1 VKTLWCWRCR
11 RDVPMLDDDEWAVLV
26 EAHRS
31 GSDEASRMAVIERER
46 VERGLAAPLP
56 LRADAT
62 PAQRKLRHLS
72 VGYEMFTGVAESDPN
87 LVWHHVVSQYGPP
100 CVRCGKPLRNA
111 GAERCRECGAV
122 QSGTQ
127 S

>member
-1 VKTLWCWRCR
+1 
-11 RDVPMLDDDEWAVLV
+11 MLDDDEWAVLV

-31 GSDEASRMAVIERER
+31 GGDEASRMAVIERAR
-46 VERGLAAPLP
+46 VERGLPAPLP

-72 VGYEMFTGVAESDPN
+72 VGYEMFTGVAEADPN

-100 CVRCGKPLRNA
+100 CVKCAKPLRHA
-111 GAERCRECGAV
+111 GDEKCRECGTV
-122 QSGTQ
+122 QSAR
-127 S
+127 SS

>member
-1 VKTLWCWRCR
+1 
-11 RDVPMLDDDEWAVLV
+11 MLDDDEWAVLV

-31 GSDEASRMAVIERER
+31 GGDEASRMAVIERER

-72 VGYEMFTGVAESDPN
+72 VVYEKFIKKAE
-87 LVWHHVVSQYGPP
+87 
-100 CVRCGKPLRNA
+100 
-111 GAERCRECGAV
+111 
-122 QSGTQ
+122 T
-127 S
+127 

>member
-1 VKTLWCWRCR
+1 
-11 RDVPMLDDDEWAVLV
+11 MLDDDEWAVLV

-31 GSDEASRMAVIERER
+31 GGDEASRMAVIDRAR
-46 VERGLAAPLP
+46 VARGLPEPLP

-62 PAQRKLRHLS
+62 AAQRKLRHLS

-100 CVRCGKPLRNA
+100 CVRCGKPLRHA
-111 GAERCRECGAV
+111 GAEQCRECGSGQTGA
-122 QSGTQ
+122 QS
-127 S
+127 